1 MNEQETIERLEAKV
15 DALEEALSY
24 QTQLL
29 EAQQERDRQRR
40 IWFWIKLGILAVLAV
55 LLIPRG
61 MAFLQ
66 EMEMFVQ
73 QSQTEMALMQQQSEA
88 FMQQTAD
95 QLSVVAEAMES
106 LKNILDPL
114 EELMS
119 KWRVPW

>member
-1 MNEQETIERLEAKV
+1 MNEQETIARLEAKV
-15 DALEEALSY
+15 DALEETLAY

-40 IWFWIKLGILAVLAV
+40 IWFWIKLGILVVLAV

-61 MAFLQ
+61 LAFFQ
-66 EMEMFVQ
+66 EMEAFVQ

-106 LKNILDPL
+106 LKTILAPL
-114 EELMS
+114 EELVT
-119 KWRVPW
+119 KWRAPW